1 MYRSQ
6 ETVKNNTNPPAAA
19 DASDD
24 FYWDGAKGCK
34 NSATCGILS
43 PARAQNVASDQSM
56 DAIHRQLTI
65 MIIFQITYWN
75 AFLL

>member
-24 FYWDGAKGCK
+24 FYWDGAKGCSGGK
-34 NSATCGILS
+34 NSVTRGVQS
-43 PARAQNVASDQSM
+43 PARAK
-56 DAIHRQLTI
+56 RC
-65 MIIFQITYWN
+65 
-75 AFLL
+75 